1 MAGPLSPQGY
11 TMPSSAFA
19 ESDTSVSR
27 QRFTAASQLARR
39 GVAAVAIAAILTPAS
54 AFAIE
59 MFTFFGDGSRVPL
72 PSLET
77 PIEAYPGIP
86 LRSDRLRARRRS
98 MRASPNGEAGMV
110 PPGGMSIRIAP
121 QLSVPPDPDAVLAPP
136 PAAEPVAPPAPT
148 RRRRWRR

>member
-1 MAGPLSPQGY
+1 MR
-11 TMPSSAFA
+11 SSAIA
-19 ESDTSVSR
+19 EPVTGVSR
-27 QRFTAASQLARR
+27 QRFSGTCTFARQ

-110 PPGGMSIRIAP
+110 PPGGVSIRVMP

-136 PAAEPVAPPAPT
+136 PAAKSLAAPAPP
-148 RRRRWRR
+148 RRRWRR

>member
-1 MAGPLSPQGY
+1 
-11 TMPSSAFA
+11 MPSSAFA

-27 QRFTAASQLARR
+27 RRFTAASQLARR

-98 MRASPNGEAGMV
+98 MRASPNGEAGRTLAATS
-110 PPGGMSIRIAP
+110 G
-121 QLSVPPDPDAVLAPP
+121 PDPSERLACRRNNR
-136 PAAEPVAPPAPT
+136 AP
-148 RRRRWRR
+148 RS

>member
-1 MAGPLSPQGY
+1 MHL
-11 TMPSSAFA
+11 SAFA
-19 ESDTSVSR
+19 EPVTGVSR
-27 QRFTAASQLARR
+27 PRLTAGYRFARR
-39 GVAAVAIAAILTPAS
+39 GFTALAIVAILTPAS

-98 MRASPNGEAGMV
+98 MRAIPNGEAGMV
-110 PPGGMSIRIAP
+110 PPGGMSIRIMP
-121 QLSVPPDPDAVLAPP
+121 PLSVAPDPDAVLAPP
-136 PAAEPVAPPAPT
+136 PVAEPVAPPAPV

>member
-1 MAGPLSPQGY
+1 MR
-11 TMPSSAFA
+11 SSAIA
-19 ESDTSVSR
+19 EPVTGVSR
-27 QRFTAASQLARR
+27 QQFSAGCTFARQ
-39 GVAAVAIAAILTPAS
+39 GFAAVAIAAILTPAS

-110 PPGGMSIRIAP
+110 PPGGVSIRVMP

-136 PAAEPVAPPAPT
+136 PAAKSLAPTAPT
-148 RRRRWRR
+148 RRRWRR

>member
-1 MAGPLSPQGY
+1 MHL
-11 TMPSSAFA
+11 SAFA
-19 ESDTSVSR
+19 EPVTSVSR
-27 QRFTAASQLARR
+27 PRFTAGYRFARR
-39 GVAAVAIAAILTPAS
+39 GFTALALVAILTPAS

-98 MRASPNGEAGMV
+98 MRTSPNGEAGMV
-110 PPGGMSIRIAP
+110 PPGGMSIRIMP

-136 PAAEPVAPPAPT
+136 PVAEPVAPPAPV